1 MEFFQ
6 TLYSRKTVRSY
17 SGDPITPEEL
27 SEILKAAYAAPIGRR
42 RYDTLH
48 LTVITNPAFLT
59 EWERQVGMETGKE
72 DAHPFYGA
80 PTVVLISSVVDEDP
94 YGNVNYSNAA
104 SIAQNMALAACN
116 LGVGACHIWGAVRT
130 LNNCPDLLCRLPIP
144 EGMKPVCSVA
154 LGHTDEVYT
163 LREIPERFETVY
175 LK

>member
-104 SIAQNMALAACN
+104 SIAQNMALAACD

-163 LREIPERFETVY
+163 LREIPERFETAY

>member
-72 DAHPFYGA
+72 YRAFP
-80 PTVVLISSVVDEDP
+80 I
-94 YGNVNYSNAA
+94 NA
-104 SIAQNMALAACN
+104 N
-116 LGVGACHIWGAVRT
+116 T
-130 LNNCPDLLCRLPIP
+130 
-144 EGMKPVCSVA
+144 
-154 LGHTDEVYT
+154 
-163 LREIPERFETVY
+163 
-175 LK
+175 

>member
-17 SGDPITPEEL
+17 NGDPITPAEL

-163 LREIPERFETVY
+163 LREIPERFETAY

>member
-27 SEILKAAYAAPIGRR
+27 SEILKAGYAAPIGRR

-104 SIAQNMALAACN
+104 SIAQNMALAACD
-116 LGVGACHIWGAVRT
+116 LGVGACHVLSIRPQGGT
-130 LNNCPDLLCRLPIP
+130 
-144 EGMKPVCSVA
+144 EM
-154 LGHTDEVYT
+154 EV
-163 LREIPERFETVY
+163 
-175 LK
+175 K

>member
-1 MEFFQ
+1 MEFFE

-17 SGDPITPEEL
+17 NGTPVTEAEL
-27 SEILKAAYAAPIGRR
+27 QEILKAGYAAPIGRR

-48 LTVITNPAFLT
+48 LTVITDAAFLA
-59 EWERQVGMETGKE
+59 EWEKQVGIESGKE

-80 PTVVLISSVVDEDP
+80 PTVVLISSVVDEAP

-104 SIAQNMALAACN
+104 SIAQNMALAACD

-130 LNNCPDLLCRLPIP
+130 LNNCPDLLSRLPIP
-144 EGMKPVCSVA
+144 TGMKPVCSVA
-154 LGHTDEVYT
+154 LGHTHETYT
-163 LREIPERFETVY
+163 LREIPARIETAY

>member
-1 MEFFQ
+1 MN
-6 TLYSRKTVRSY
+6 
-17 SGDPITPEEL
+17 
-27 SEILKAAYAAPIGRR
+27 EILKAIRERRSIRKYKAEQIKDSELNAVLEAGTWAA
-42 RYDTLH
+42 
-48 LTVITNPAFLT
+48 
-59 EWERQVGMETGKE
+59 TGKGQQSPVMVVVQ
-72 DAHPFYGA
+72 DAETIAYLSGMNAQIMGNPGADPFYGA

-104 SIAQNMALAACN
+104 SIAQNMALAACD

-163 LREIPERFETVY
+163 LREIPQRFETAY